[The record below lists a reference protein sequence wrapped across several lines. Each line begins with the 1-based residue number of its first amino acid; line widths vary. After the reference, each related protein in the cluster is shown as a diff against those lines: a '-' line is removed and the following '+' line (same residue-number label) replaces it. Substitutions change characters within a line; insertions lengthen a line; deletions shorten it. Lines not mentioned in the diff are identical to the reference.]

1 MVKQPRQLSIGEGT
15 DSSAGS
21 NADSNENNQR
31 SRSAIDVLLGENP
44 TDFQVWLLKLARE
57 FHWDEN
63 DPGFAVPL
71 ATTQLERVMKDY
83 PQQVKAALEEVAR
96 QQKQDWNRMKAA
108 TDATALRTQQA
119 AEGLSNRL
127 CETKSLVDLDIA
139 QLGGRMQA
147 ERIALAEMMQAE
159 RQALRDEFERELEA
173 VRSAAD
179 AQQKAI
185 MQRLEAER
193 ERTTEMMATERQEM
207 AKLAQQLSEQLQQ
220 ETRAQTKAVIAE
232 GVVAT
237 RERANK
243 QVKEIVAGVR
253 RKHYLE
259 VGLYAIAMAA
269 LLVGTS
275 WMMAWVTRGQVEQN
289 SVWGDIE
296 RWNKD
301 HLRECV
307 NVGATTCN
315 FHIEVPEHPIEPK
328 R

>member
-1 MVKQPRQLSIGEGT
+1 MVKQPRQLNIAEGT
-15 DSSAGS
+15 DNHANSK
-21 NADSNENNQR
+21 ADSQP

-83 PQQVKAALEEVAR
+83 PQQVKAALEAVAR
-96 QQKQDWNRMKAA
+96 RQQQDWNRMQAA
-108 TDATALRTQQA
+108 TAATALRTQQA
-119 AEGLSNRL
+119 ADRLSHRL
-127 CETKSLVDLDIA
+127 GETKRLVALDIA

-147 ERIALAEMMQAE
+147 ERLALAEMMREE
-159 RQALRDEFERELEA
+159 RRALRDELDRELAA
-173 VRSAAD
+173 VRTAAE
-179 AQQKAI
+179 AREMAT
-185 MQRLEAER
+185 MQLLEAER
-193 ERTTEMMATERQEM
+193 ERTIELMANERQAM

-220 ETRAQTKAVIAE
+220 ETSAQTKAVIAE

-253 RKHYLE
+253 GKHYIE
-259 VGLYAIAMAA
+259 VALYAIATAA

-275 WMMAWVTRGQVEQN
+275 WSMAWVTRGRAEQN

-296 RWNKD
+296 RWNRD

-315 FHIEVPEHPIEPK
+315 FHIEVPEHPIEAEQ
-328 R
+328 